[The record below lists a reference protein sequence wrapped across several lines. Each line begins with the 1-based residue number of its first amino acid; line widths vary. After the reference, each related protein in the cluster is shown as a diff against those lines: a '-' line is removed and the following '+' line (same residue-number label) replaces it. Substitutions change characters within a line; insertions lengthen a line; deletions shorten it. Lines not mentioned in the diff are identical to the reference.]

1 VSFTFR
7 LDEIEKKTV
16 TTDMNKTVLDR
27 YVFYLLIA
35 KMVKKDII
43 KSSLAYSIH
52 RLLTVVL
59 ILL

>member
-1 VSFTFR
+1 MSFTFR